1 MRQHV
6 KTKDKAKQQIIRDMK
21 AVADRTPMPR
31 PTVFRDKSKYNRQSS
46 KMDARRVMEA
56 Y

>member
-1 MRQHV
+1 MRQHI
-6 KTKDKAKQQIIRDMK
+6 KTKDKAKQQVIRNMN

-46 KMDARRVMEA
+46 KADARRMVAA

>member
-6 KTKDKAKQQIIRDMK
+6 KNKDKRAQQIIHNMN
-21 AVADRTPMPR
+21 AVADRTHMPR
-31 PTVFRDKSKYNRQSS
+31 PTVFRDKSKYNRQTS
-46 KMDARRVMEA
+46 KADARRMLAA